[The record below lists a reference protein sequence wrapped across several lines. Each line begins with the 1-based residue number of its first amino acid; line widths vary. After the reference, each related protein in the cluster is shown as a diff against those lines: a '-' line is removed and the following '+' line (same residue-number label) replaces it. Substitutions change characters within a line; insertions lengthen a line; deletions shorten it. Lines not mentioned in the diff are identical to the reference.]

1 MDHAPIAILSVLSPA
16 IKPQGGIPMSEPQ
29 PEVVN
34 PPAASA
40 PDDKEIAS
48 LRALFADLSN
58 RRQRAFLAGFLAGE
72 SLKRAEDLADVSRW
86 CHYQWMKS
94 DARSRERFRLAK
106 TILTDEAEEEA
117 YRRAF
122 LGYDAPVVYGGKIT
136 AWYKS
141 YSDALAQFLL
151 KGMRPE
157 IYGPGAA
164 DRPMGPTEMTIR
176 VVRPEDRE
184 KDRAGEGGGEG
195 AGEFFV
201 PVGPL
206 VFSEGPK
213 RGGKTGRGPGSPP
226 PPHRHFGRPPKN

>member
-1 MDHAPIAILSVLSPA
+1 
-16 IKPQGGIPMSEPQ
+16 MSEPQ

-94 DARSRERFRLAK
+94 DALYRERFRLAK

-184 KDRAGEGGGEG
+184 KDRAEERAEAEATRTISIPIGTSDSSTGSEEDGE
-195 AGEFFV
+195 
-201 PVGPL
+201 
-206 VFSEGPK
+206 S
-213 RGGKTGRGPGSPP
+213 
-226 PPHRHFGRPPKN
+226 